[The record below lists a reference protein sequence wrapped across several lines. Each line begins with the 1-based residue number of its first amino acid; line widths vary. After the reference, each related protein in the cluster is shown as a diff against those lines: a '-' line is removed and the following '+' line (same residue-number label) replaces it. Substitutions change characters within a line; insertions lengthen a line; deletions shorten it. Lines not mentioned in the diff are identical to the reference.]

1 MSRRKKPPAVLED
14 AARAL
19 PEVAPAAP
27 PEPPD
32 APEVAPE
39 DEAAA
44 PEDEAR
50 ADDEGA
56 AELEG
61 EGEGGEVV
69 SLDRYR
75 RPEDAAAREAA
86 ARADAEREAE
96 REAALAA
103 MMMEWGIDRWRAER
117 ALGLMDDGCPEQIAV
132 LPRVRQRSKKSPG
145 WAAMTTPDNARAV
158 FELRPWRER
167 LRWDAF
173 ALRAELRAARPGGPW
188 APWEDSD
195 TAAIRADLSADLS
208 AVWAV
213 EDVRAY
219 AHGAAR
225 LTEWHPVRAYLRG
238 LRWDGAPRLGSWLAR
253 FYGCPD
259 TPLFAEIGARWLISA
274 VARVMRPGC
283 KADCVLTLAG
293 AQGCGKSLS
302 LRVLA
307 GDAWFAD
314 SPLPIGEKDGAQN
327 LRGKWIWELAELA
340 AVQGRTFEAVKGY
353 LSSAEDTYR
362 PSYGRENVTVPRQ
375 TVFCAT
381 VNPETGRR
389 FLSDRTGNR
398 RFWLVPVARTAT
410 DRVDVAALGAERDQ
424 LWAEAVAWFDAGE
437 RWHLPPELEA
447 ELAGVQEAAQG
458 EIDPWEPLVA
468 DWLHNGAPAWFTTAA
483 AARAAVGLE
492 EARLG
497 QREARRLADCL
508 EHAGARPNA
517 VRRVDGK
524 QTRGWAWAPPGGAE

>member
-14 AARAL
+14 AARAVL

-27 PEPPD
+27 EV

-50 ADDEGA
+50 ADDEAA
-56 AELEG
+56 AEL

-75 RPEDAAAREAA
+75 RPEDAAAAREAA
-86 ARADAEREAE
+86 ARADAEREA
-96 REAALAA
+96 ALAA
-103 MMMEWGIDRWRAER
+103 MMVEWGIDRWRAER
-117 ALGLMDDGCPEQIAV
+117 ALGLMAEGCPERIAV
-132 LPRVRQRSKKSPG
+132 LPRVRQPSKKSPG

-195 TAAIRADLSADLS
+195 TADVRADLSADLS

-259 TPLFAEIGARWLISA
+259 TPLFAEMGARWLISA

-293 AQGCGKSLS
+293 LQGANKSLS

-327 LRGKWIWELAELA
+327 LRGKWVWELAELSS
-340 AVQGRTFEAVKGY
+340 VQGRTFEAVKAY

-362 PSYGRENVTVPRQ
+362 PSYGRETVTVPRQ

-398 RFWLVPVARTAT
+398 RFWLVQVARTPA
-410 DRVDVAALGAERDQ
+410 DPVDVAALEAERDQ
-424 LWAEAVAWFDAGE
+424 LWAEALAMFDAGE
-437 RWHLPPELEA
+437 RWWLSAEHEA
-447 ELAGVQEAAQG
+447 ELAGVQEDAQG
-458 EIDPWEPLVA
+458 EIDAWAPLVA
-468 DWLHNGAPAWFTTAA
+468 DWLHRPDAPGWFTLAA

-492 EARLG
+492 EARLSKKDAE
-497 QREARRLADCL
+497 RVADCL
-508 EHAGARPNA
+508 KHAGARPNT
-517 VRRVDGK
+517 VRRVEGRNVK
-524 QTRGWAWAPPGGAE
+524 GWAWTPPGGAE